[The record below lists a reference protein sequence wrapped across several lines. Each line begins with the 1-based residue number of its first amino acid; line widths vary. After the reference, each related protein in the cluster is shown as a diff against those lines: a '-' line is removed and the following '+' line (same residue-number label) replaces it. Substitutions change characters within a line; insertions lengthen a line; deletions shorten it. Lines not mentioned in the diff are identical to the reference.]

1 MMVALS
7 RFATVTVLLL
17 LAPASFAAGAAAGD
31 LWQVTS
37 KMSMVGMPMGMPA
50 QVSKVCAAK
59 TWTQPPGGTRG
70 GCTRSDYKVE
80 GTTATWTEKCENPRM
95 TGKGQITRQG
105 ADAYTG
111 SIKFES
117 PQGDMTINLEGQRIG
132 DCDNPT

>member
-1 MMVALS
+1 MMVAFI
-7 RFATVTVLLL
+7 RFATGPVLLL
-17 LAPASFAAGAAAGD
+17 CASATFAADAAGD

-70 GCTRSDYKVE
+70 SCTRSDFKMD
-80 GTTATWTEKCENPRM
+80 GTTATWTEKCENPTM
-95 TGKGQITRQG
+95 TGHAEITRQG
-105 ADAYTG
+105 SDAYTG

-132 DCDNPT
+132 DCENPT